1 MSKIIERYS
10 EFVCSKPY
18 TVILLVLLL
27 SIFSVYFA
35 GTITMKTSSN
45 RDFLPED
52 EPAINT
58 LFTIED
64 EFGSTNVVHLV
75 VEVAPEHAGSNEI
88 RDVRDPRVLRYMSSI
103 GELASHTDDVV
114 EVTSPASVLKSI
126 NGGRLPSSLREAQEL
141 TYKNG
146 LLDSYISRD
155 YTLALVRIYTTD
167 DVDYDSLEVE
177 LEKVIAQVTAPPG
190 IKASLGG
197 TILEQQV
204 MKKNIQPD
212 MAKTSTYSL
221 VGILIIVLLLFGSFR
236 YGLTPLTTIIFG
248 SLWALGYVGFIG
260 MGLSSA
266 TSGVL
271 SMIMGI
277 GIDFGIQVVTRYRYE
292 LQDKI
297 PSRAMAVSLNN
308 VIVPMSTT
316 TLAALIGFQALQLG
330 KLTFVGEMGTI
341 MSYGVAASM
350 LAAITFVPAL
360 VVVLDSTDFK
370 SIYEKL
376 INRFE
381 VRT

>member
-1 MSKIIERYS
+1 MSKIIEKYS

-18 TVILLVLLL
+18 AVILLVLLITFF
-27 SIFSVYFA
+27 SIYFA

-52 EPAINT
+52 EPAIST

-75 VEVAPEHAGSNEI
+75 VEVEPEHAGSNEV

-103 GELASHTDDVV
+103 GELASHTDDVI
-114 EVTSPASVLKSI
+114 EVTSPASILKSI
-126 NGGRLPSSLREAQEL
+126 NGGRLPSSLREVQEL

-155 YTLALVRIYTTD
+155 YTLALVRIQTTD

-177 LEKVIAQVTAPPG
+177 LEKVIAQVAAPPG

-221 VGILIIVLLLFGSFR
+221 VGILVIVLLVFGSFR

-297 PSRAMAVSLNN
+297 PSKAMAVSLNN

-341 MSYGVAASM
+341 MSYGVTASM

-360 VVVLDSTDFK
+360 VVILDSTDFK
-370 SIYEKL
+370 NIYKKL
-376 INRFE
+376 MNRLE
-381 VRT
+381 VKT